1 MGINIGFDALLNLLV
16 PQRLVSVITLRRT
29 SGCIDSGCSCAGGI
43 TPVPIAELTTVGE
56 TGVRSCAVAER
67 KVTQV
72 VALTNCDSSMKD

>member
-16 PQRLVSVITLRRT
+16 PRRLVSVITSRLT
-29 SGCIDSGCSCAGGI
+29 SDCSCAGGI
-43 TPVPIAELTTVGE
+43 TPASVAEFTIVGE

-72 VALTNCDSSMKD
+72 VALANCDSSMED

>member
-29 SGCIDSGCSCAGGI
+29 SGCIDSRCSCAGGI
-43 TPVPIAELTTVGE
+43 TPVPIAELTT
-56 TGVRSCAVAER
+56 VAER